1 VLAFAVAAAFVSSLA
16 FGAIPAV
23 KHAFGSDARLGA
35 GARGSTASREG
46 NRTRGALIVVQV
58 ALALVLL
65 VGAGLM
71 IRTFQAL
78 TTIDPGFTDPEH
90 VQVMRVF
97 IPPWAIPEHERAWR
111 MQREIL
117 ERIAAL
123 PGVGAVGI
131 GGAGLGGR
139 GLGGSPGAA
148 IEVED
153 RPDLPDAAPARRNF
167 AMISPGFFQ
176 ALGTRLVAG
185 RDVTWPD
192 VDDDRPIVLVSE
204 NFARAL
210 WGEPQAALGKRI
222 RWDGRGDGSGAWR
235 EIVGVTQDVY
245 ASLFERPPT
254 NVYVPTT
261 TSDLRG
267 IAYTIRTDRAGT
279 ESFVN
284 EVRQAV
290 SASHP
295 VLAVLQIPTL
305 QDIYSAALA
314 PTSFMLVLL
323 AIAGAMALAL
333 SVVGIYGVIS
343 YIVSQRTREI
353 GIRLALGAQAGSV
366 KRMFVRQGLLVAMV
380 GVAIGLAAAVVL
392 SRGLTS
398 FLFEVQPLDI
408 PTYGAV
414 LGVLLIAV
422 TLAAYLPA
430 RRAARLDPAET
441 LRAE

>member
-1 VLAFAVAAAFVSSLA
+1 V
-16 FGAIPAV
+16 
-23 KHAFGSDARLGA
+23 
-35 GARGSTASREG
+35 
-46 NRTRGALIVVQV
+46 
-58 ALALVLL
+58 
-65 VGAGLM
+65 
-71 IRTFQAL
+71 
-78 TTIDPGFTDPEH
+78 
-90 VQVMRVF
+90 
-97 IPPWAIPEHERAWR
+97 
-111 MQREIL
+111 
-117 ERIAAL
+117 
-123 PGVGAVGI
+123 
-131 GGAGLGGR
+131 
-139 GLGGSPGAA
+139 
-148 IEVED
+148 
-153 RPDLPDAAPARRNF
+153 PARRNF
-167 AMISPGFFQ
+167 AAISPGFFQ

-185 RDVTWPD
+185 RDVTWTD
-192 VDDDRPIVLVSE
+192 VDDDRPIVWVSE

-222 RWDGRGDGSGAWR
+222 RWDGTGRGGAPGDWR

-267 IAYTIRTDRAGT
+267 IGYVIRTERAGT
-279 ESFVN
+279 ESFIN

-353 GIRLALGAQAGSV
+353 GIRLALGARPPAV
-366 KRMFVRQGLLVAMV
+366 KRMFVAHALTVATLGIAAGLASAAGFSRFLTSQLFEVRPLDLPTYMAVLGLLVA
-380 GVAIGLAAAVVL
+380 AV
-392 SRGLTS
+392 
-398 FLFEVQPLDI
+398 F
-408 PTYGAV
+408 
-414 LGVLLIAV
+414 
-422 TLAAYLPA
+422 LAAYLPA